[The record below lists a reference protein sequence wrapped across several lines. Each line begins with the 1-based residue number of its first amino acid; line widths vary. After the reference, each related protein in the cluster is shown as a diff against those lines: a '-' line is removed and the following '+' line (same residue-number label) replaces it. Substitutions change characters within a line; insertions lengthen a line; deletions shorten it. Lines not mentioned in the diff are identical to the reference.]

1 MLRFFDRLNLTPAER
16 RLVMIIF
23 AVVFVV
29 VNYWV
34 VWPRFGDLRTVSD
47 EIDATRRKRD
57 IYQRE
62 VDRLPTYTATLRKL
76 QAAGSVLPPG
86 EERIQFKS
94 DMERMAREAGLTVP
108 RWGEVLAERGSGTVT
123 NAFFETIGLSLNQ
136 VAGTEAQFVDFLFRV
151 GASNSTI
158 RVKDLTLQPDACDA
172 RAQGKTNL
180 NGNIRLVA
188 SVQRAQARPVATN
201 GVPPAVAAPA
211 PGMARTN
218 PPAANPGAPRD
229 TPRTNTP
236 TVPPPPRT

>member
-34 VWPRFGDLRTVSD
+34 VWPRFGDFAALSE
-47 EIDATRRKRD
+47 EIESTRRKRD

-62 VDRLPTYTATLRKL
+62 VDRLPTYTALLRKL

-86 EERIQFKS
+86 EEKIQFRS

-108 RWGEVLAERGSGTVT
+108 RWGEVLPERGSGTVT
-123 NAFFETIGLSLNQ
+123 NAFFESIGISLNQ
-136 VAGTEAQFVDFLFRV
+136 VAGTEAQFVDFLYRV
-151 GASNSTI
+151 GGSNSTI
-158 RVKDLTLQPDACDA
+158 RVKDLTLQPGAFDA

-180 NGNIRLVA
+180 NGTVRLVA
-188 SVQRAQARPVATN
+188 SVQRAQAKAVATN
-201 GVPPAVAAPA
+201 VAVAPVSAAGRTNAPAVVPPAAR
-211 PGMARTN
+211 GGSRTN
-218 PPAANPGAPRD
+218 ATA
-229 TPRTNTP
+229 
-236 TVPPPPRT
+236 VPPPRT